1 MKAKNETYVG
11 PTTFRRFME
20 TFKYLYNLK
29 SQERTE
35 TVDQLKSEVSLEFK
49 FLTPIISL
57 FFQNSFLKLRRF
69 LNYSKCNFQFHY
81 EKIKNRE

>member
-35 TVDQLKSEVSLEFK
+35 TVDQLKSVLPLELYFWH
-49 FLTPIISL
+49 PIPLS
-57 FFQNSFLKLRRF
+57 FF
-69 LNYSKCNFQFHY
+69 
-81 EKIKNRE
+81 

>member
-35 TVDQLKSEVSLEFK
+35 TVDQLKSVLPLELYF
-49 FLTPIISL
+49 
-57 FFQNSFLKLRRF
+57 
-69 LNYSKCNFQFHY
+69 
-81 EKIKNRE
+81 

>member
-35 TVDQLKSEVSLEFK
+35 TVDQLKSVVSLEFK

-57 FFQNSFLKLRRF
+57 FFLEIKKIFKLF
-69 LNYSKCNFQFHY
+69 KMQFSVSLR
-81 EKIKNRE
+81 KK

>member
-35 TVDQLKSEVSLEFK
+35 TVDQLKSVVSLEFK
-49 FLTPIISL
+49 FFNTNYQSILSEFFLEIKKIFKLFKMQFSVSL
-57 FFQNSFLKLRRF
+57 R
-69 LNYSKCNFQFHY
+69 
-81 EKIKNRE
+81 KNKK